1 MIPAEDREII
11 VQLAREYGV
20 SRIILFGSSLIEGR
34 EAHDIDLG
42 VRGIEPRL
50 FFPFYGD
57 LLMHLSK
64 SVDLVDLAQ
73 RSRFTDLIEKN
84 GVVIYG

>member
-1 MIPAEDREII
+1 MIAAQDREII
-11 VQLAREYGV
+11 VKLAREYRV
-20 SRIILFGSSLIEGR
+20 SSIILFGSALVEGR

-42 VRGIEPRL
+42 VRGLEPRL

-64 SVDLVDLAQ
+64 SVDLVDLSQ